1 MHERENATDKVCY
14 ATEGMERENVMFV
27 QYIQKG
33 RHFMMQDG
41 EHIRVNTC
49 KIGCMLEVR
58 QTGLSEK
65 AYREGMQKRAQEK
78 NMQEKSG

>member
-41 EHIRVNTC
+41 DVGRIITPRVYC
-49 KIGCMLEVR
+49 
-58 QTGLSEK
+58 
-65 AYREGMQKRAQEK
+65 RATME
-78 NMQEKSG
+78 E